1 MSVVQKKD
9 LTGAVLGL
17 GAWPQVQH
25 HDSARPL
32 LPHRLVEPCTQKFPK
47 APLHGGND
55 RARTASHAQPL
66 RPRTC
71 RRQSRWH
78 HRTRRL
84 RSGRRGPCNKER
96 SRMLLALL
104 CRNMRRLWLSS
115 AQICGEHAALAGSL
129 AGVALAT
136 APAMLA
142 AQARACPHSPRL
154 TGLSSRAVADRMR
167 RWKNEGR

>member
-1 MSVVQKKD
+1 LCCPHPSGMSVVQKKD

-84 RSGRRGPCNKER
+84 RSGRRGPCQQ
-96 SRMLLALL
+96 SVVACCWLCSAGTCGGFGSAL
-104 CRNMRRLWLSS
+104 RKYAANMRRLLGPWR
-115 AQICGEHAALAGSL
+115 ALHWRRL
-129 AGVALAT
+129 PQCLPRRR
-136 APAMLA
+136 APAHIH
-142 AQARACPHSPRL
+142 RA
-154 TGLSSRAVADRMR
+154 
-167 RWKNEGR
+167 